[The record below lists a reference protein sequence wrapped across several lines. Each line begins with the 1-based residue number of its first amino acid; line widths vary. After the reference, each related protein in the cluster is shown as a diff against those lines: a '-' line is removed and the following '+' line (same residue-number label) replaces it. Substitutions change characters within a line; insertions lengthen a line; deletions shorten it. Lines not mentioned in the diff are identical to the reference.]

1 MGIGTFTTLMRP
13 LYKVQVHMDPELHHL
28 CPLSNKENYFQ
39 KGEEPVKQDVI
50 HAEIAIPQR
59 DFVPSS
65 QDKKV
70 TQVGLD
76 HIYVRSMTLKTLK
89 NWKFTLTFV
98 GIPFDAAAFA
108 RYAQQEAL
116 EMANMTEASYVEE
129 RIEED
134 REFQAESLSDKD
146 KEEEYLNQLKQ
157 IPIQRMD
164 LA

>member
-1 MGIGTFTTLMRP
+1 
-13 LYKVQVHMDPELHHL
+13 MDPELHHL
-28 CPLSNKENYFQ
+28 SPLSKKENYIQ
-39 KGEEPVKQDVI
+39 EGEEPVKQEVI
-50 HAEIAIPQR
+50 HSEIAIPR
-59 DFVPSS
+59 REFVPSS

-70 TQVGLD
+70 TQVGVD
-76 HIYVRSMTLKTLK
+76 HIYVRSLTLKTLK

-108 RYAQQEAL
+108 RYAQQDAL
-116 EMANMTEASYVEE
+116 EMANLTEASYVEE
-129 RIEED
+129 RLEGD
-134 REFQAESLSDKD
+134 REFQTELLADKD